1 MLALIAAAVSLAA
14 PPAPPPPPG
23 PKRPPIIAI
32 LPIRPE
38 LEARRRANLAPG
50 ELTMCSKS
58 FALGRW
64 RKERGLPRTVR
75 LAAIICPE
83 SYAAGFEA
91 GRTRTRGQRR

>member
-1 MLALIAAAVSLAA
+1 
-14 PPAPPPPPG
+14 
-23 PKRPPIIAI
+23 
-32 LPIRPE
+32 
-38 LEARRRANLAPG
+38 
-50 ELTMCSKS
+50 MCSKS